1 VKTGSDAKIG
11 MGEGV
16 KGGGG
21 RTLSCNVVFELCS
34 MRRS

>member
-1 VKTGSDAKIG
+1 VDGSNAKIG

-16 KGGGG
+16 KGGGGG